1 MRSGRTA
8 EITAV
13 AKLMMTTAHP
23 TAALRQAAEILDQ
36 AKNIFVLSGAGLSK
50 ASGIPTYRD
59 AGGLYEKSEN
69 MQYSTIEAYHRDP
82 SAFLKYWS
90 DRRREIGPVR
100 PNKGHIALRDLQKLK
115 PTTVIAT
122 QNVDGLL
129 SEAGCTD
136 VLEMHGSMCQ
146 VQCDRCGTSPATA
159 FLGRC
164 VQCFAR
170 VRPAVVLF
178 GESLSPTTL
187 RVANFSAR
195 HCDVILV
202 VGTSAVVDP
211 VAELPTMAL
220 KAGARMV
227 VLNIEEN
234 VLSRAA
240 DVFLQGP
247 AETLLPELIDRAK
260 IIAGSR
266 VLLADSSIQALSRHT
281 QQ

>member
-1 MRSGRTA
+1 M
-8 EITAV
+8 
-13 AKLMMTTAHP
+13 
-23 TAALRQAAEILDQ
+23 
-36 AKNIFVLSGAGLSK
+36 LSGAGLSK

-59 AGGLYEKSEN
+59 ADGLYENSDN
-69 MQYSTIEAYHRDP
+69 MQYSSIEAYRRDP
-82 SAFLKYWS
+82 SAFLKFWS
-90 DRRREIGPVR
+90 DRRRDIGPVQ
-100 PNKGHIALRDLQKLK
+100 PNPGHLALRDLQKLK
-115 PTTVIAT
+115 PGTVVST

-129 SEAGCTD
+129 TGAGCTD

-164 VQCFAR
+164 IQCFAR

-178 GESLSPTTL
+178 GESLSPNTL

-195 HCDVILV
+195 NCDVILV

-211 VAELPTMAL
+211 VAELPTIAL

-227 VLNIEEN
+227 VVNTEET

-240 DVFLQGP
+240 DVFIQGP
-247 AETLLPELIDRAK
+247 AETLLPELIDRAR

-266 VLLADSSIQALSRHT
+266 ALLADSSIQVAAKLKQT
-281 QQ
+281 